1 METAKKF
8 LRELKDEYKDAEK
21 YLKCYEKYK
30 DTNSMWA
37 NEYLGLA
44 SQEMSHFEKIKA
56 MAKQY
61 AIEHPDIKPVLE
73 LAIELL
79 FEDAT
84 ELKKKLR

>member
-1 METAKKF
+1 MEIAKKF

-21 YLKCYEKYK
+21 YFECYEKYK

-44 SQEMSHFEKIKA
+44 SQEMNHFEKIKT

-61 AIEHPDIKPVLE
+61 AMEHPDIKPVLE